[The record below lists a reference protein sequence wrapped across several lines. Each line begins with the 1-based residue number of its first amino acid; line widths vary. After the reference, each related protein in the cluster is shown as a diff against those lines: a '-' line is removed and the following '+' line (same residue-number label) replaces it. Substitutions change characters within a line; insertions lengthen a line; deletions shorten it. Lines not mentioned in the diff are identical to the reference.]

1 MTLSIT
7 HTTIT
12 GAPADPDALVDGPA
26 WDAEHALDGAA
37 SPSQGG
43 TGVVNNDASTI
54 TITGSFGIAF
64 TITADTNLTFPTSGT
79 VATLD
84 GAETLTNKTIG
95 AVSVTT
101 PIIKSDAA
109 IDFQTNGTTYA
120 GGITSGRQWY
130 FGTTKQAPQT
140 GPIATVSKNAAALPA
155 IGTPAGVTGTAQSVA
170 VFAGADANP
179 SDVYLM
185 SFGTAKACAIRY
197 FQADGTAASRT
208 ATTGA
213 GNTIGANFA
222 YAYTGSAYVAVCGFI
237 LSSTESTVS
246 GSVSGGRVD
255 IYATPTGSTGIAIGA
270 SIGAGFMV
278 GDQTD
283 PGVGAISATAGIK
296 SKGGTSGVGYATGA
310 GGTVTQSTNKAT
322 GVTLS
327 KVCGAITMN
336 NAALTAD
343 TTVSFVL
350 TNTAIAATDVLVL
363 NHISGGT
370 PGSYL
375 LNARAAAGSATIDVR
390 NITAGSLSEAIV
402 IQFAVIKAVNA

>member
-7 HTTIT
+7 HATIT
-12 GAPADPDALVDGPA
+12 GAPTDPDALVDGPA
-26 WDAEHALDGAA
+26 WDAPHALAGAA

-43 TGVVNNDASTI
+43 TGVANNDASTI

-64 TITADTNLTFPTSGT
+64 TIAADTNLTFPTSGT

-120 GGITSGRQWY
+120 GGVTTGQQWY
-130 FGTTKQAPQT
+130 LGTTKQAPQT

-155 IGTPAGVTGTAQSVA
+155 IGTPAGVSGTAQSVA

-255 IYATPTGSTGIAIGA
+255 IYATPTGSTGIAIAA

-278 GDQTD
+278 GTTTD
-283 PGVGAISATAGIK
+283 PGAGNAKLAGALLTKIPVTQTAASPTIGAADSSTIFNGSATQTA
-296 SKGGTSGVGYATGA
+296 TLPAATGA
-310 GGTVTQSTNKAT
+310 NAGRWMHVKNIAAQTVNSASSNVVPLAGG
-322 GVTLS
+322 
-327 KVCGAITMN
+327 
-336 NAALTAD
+336 AAGTAL
-343 TTVSFVL
+343 L
-350 TNTAIAATDVLVL
+350 TNTAGKWAMLQSDGTNWIIMAA
-363 NHISGGT
+363 N
-370 PGSYL
+370 
-375 LNARAAAGSATIDVR
+375 
-390 NITAGSLSEAIV
+390 
-402 IQFAVIKAVNA
+402 